1 MISETPILAIGPSD
15 SDVEKIIISTN
26 TGFYF
31 TYNDK
36 DNLKTK
42 ILSLFADYKSQNIE
56 VNAVGLE
63 QYSRKSLTEKLSK
76 IIHRV

>member
-1 MISETPILAIGPSD
+1 
-15 SDVEKIIISTN
+15 VEKIIISTN